1 VGGSNAGA
9 CVRRDLAQA
18 RRFGVCRRDLTFCAE
33 IKKVDS
39 CLLGQE
45 MLFASLKGK
54 GGGAAV
60 RPSNLAHGKAVINH
74 CFTTYG
80 DEDEIK
86 SCIQLYQGNRSLTD
100 PADPDN
106 GQQWH
111 TLGNTYSMYHQP
123 AQTCIPG
130 PYSCSGIRPTAP
142 SMQPNE
148 QQCVDL
154 HAQIAERQALAG
166 RMLIR

>member
-1 VGGSNAGA
+1 
-9 CVRRDLAQA
+9 
-18 RRFGVCRRDLTFCAE
+18 
-33 IKKVDS
+33 
-39 CLLGQE
+39 

-86 SCIQLYQGNRSLTD
+86 SCIQLYQGNRSLT
-100 PADPDN
+100 
-106 GQQWH
+106 
-111 TLGNTYSMYHQP
+111 